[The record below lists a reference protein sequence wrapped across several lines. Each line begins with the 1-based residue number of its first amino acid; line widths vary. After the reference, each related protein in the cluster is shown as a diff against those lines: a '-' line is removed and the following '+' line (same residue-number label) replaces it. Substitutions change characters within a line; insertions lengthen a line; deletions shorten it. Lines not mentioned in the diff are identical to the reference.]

1 MTIAESSDDD
11 VDVLGALIKSELEPE
26 LLDRVSDID
35 RELELIQ
42 TQIDDLRR
50 RRQELEDQRQGLFEA
65 QRERAVLADV
75 HAVDYANG
83 KFPWTTELAH
93 QAHEIFGIESFR
105 LCQEAVCNAVM
116 DHRDIIVVMPTGAG
130 KSLCYQL
137 PSLLS
142 DAMYLVIS
150 PLIALMSDQVMHLR
164 ERQVSCALLSS
175 TVSKDEAQVILRQ
188 VRTGVDMPHLLYVT
202 PERIVKSKQLLA
214 ALQQAYE
221 AGRLAR
227 IVVDEAH
234 CCSMMGHDYRPD
246 YNKLSL
252 CRKLFPQTPIMGL
265 SATLGKRTLQDV
277 LRILSLP
284 STTDPSHAQSRRTIY
299 FRAPLHRPNLYYRV
313 LTRPSSTVASQEQMV
328 SYILS
333 HHENQS
339 GIVYCLSRKDTHTLA
354 HAIAQLSH
362 GRIRTGV
369 YHSDLDEA
377 EKQNVHRLWRTG
389 DISVVCATIAFGM
402 GIDKGNVRFVIH
414 ACISKSLDGYYQE
427 TGRAGYVQ
435 STNTGAMDMQLTVFS
450 SIDPETCPA

>member
-1 MTIAESSDDD
+1 
-11 VDVLGALIKSELEPE
+11 
-26 LLDRVSDID
+26 
-35 RELELIQ
+35 
-42 TQIDDLRR
+42 
-50 RRQELEDQRQGLFEA
+50 
-65 QRERAVLADV
+65 
-75 HAVDYANG
+75 
-83 KFPWTTELAH
+83 
-93 QAHEIFGIESFR
+93 
-105 LCQEAVCNAVM
+105 
-116 DHRDIIVVMPTGAG
+116 
-130 KSLCYQL
+130 
-137 PSLLS
+137 
-142 DAMYLVIS
+142 
-150 PLIALMSDQVMHLR
+150 MSDQVMHLR

-277 LRILSLP
+277 LRILGLP

-427 TGRAGYVQ
+427 TGRA
-435 STNTGAMDMQLTVFS
+435 MDMQLTVFS
-450 SIDPETCPA
+450 SIDPETLFAMMNYAQSNLCRRTLFAQYFEDPDGVSSCGVCDNCERGLAAQVTDVSLSAWKVVRAAEEVHLHNGRVTLSGLADLVRGLNHAQFRKVDNSGAPHPAKMQLDLPSLGGKVTLSREDCERLVVELLLQGYLSESYQATAYTVNVSPSTKPRH